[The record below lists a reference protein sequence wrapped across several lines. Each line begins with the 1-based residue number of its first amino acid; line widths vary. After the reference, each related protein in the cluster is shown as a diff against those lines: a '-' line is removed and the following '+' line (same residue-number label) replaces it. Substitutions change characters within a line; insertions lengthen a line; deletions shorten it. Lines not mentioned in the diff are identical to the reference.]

1 MAGLVLDLGQQDRL
15 AAKQGARV
23 IQLPSGCMPMI
34 SECACCA
41 ICLTMF
47 DRYLAGIQSRGSIL
61 RSRETVSSK
70 WASRSSPRW
79 LVVMRSALL
88 VACLFIYRSFGNLLY
103 GGELDQTGMGATVTE
118 QLAWSPLIG
127 RRTPRRR
134 GRPGYDLE
142 AALRVAVEVF
152 NERGYDGAS
161 MEDLSRRLGIAKSGI
176 YHHVSGKEELL
187 RLALDRAL
195 DGLWEAGEL
204 ARGTGRARHRAAGDA
219 GAGRGAGAGGAA
231 ALRHPAVAGAR

>member
-1 MAGLVLDLGQQDRL
+1 MSCRVRSARSAPSVS
-15 AAKQGARV
+15 AALYRYMPWPASSWTFARRIALRRSEGARV

-47 DRYLAGIQSRGSIL
+47 VRYLGGIQSRGSIL
-61 RSRETVSSK
+61 RSRAMVSSK
-70 WASRSSPRW
+70 CASRSCS
-79 LVVMRSALL
+79 VVIGSAVIRFAPLW
-88 VACLFIYRSFGNLLY
+88 AYFFTYRSFGNLLY
-103 GGELDQTGMGATVTE
+103 GGELDQTGIGANVTE
-118 QLAWSPLIG
+118 QVVA
-127 RRTPRRR
+127 RRR

-142 AALRVAVEVF
+142 AVLQAAVEVF

-187 RLALDRAL
+187 RMALD
-195 DGLWEAGEL
+195 
-204 ARGTGRARHRAAGDA
+204 
-219 GAGRGAGAGGAA
+219 
-231 ALRHPAVAGAR
+231 